1 MTYVIIHALAP
12 IFVIMLLGF
21 WAGKAGMV
29 DNKNVSLLNIFV
41 MDFAL
46 PATLF
51 SSTVQTPWAGIVA
64 QSPLVLVLTGAM
76 WITYAGIYFLA
87 TSVFKRT
94 PQDAAVL
101 TLTVALP
108 NYAALG
114 LPILGSVLGEGAS
127 TSLSVAVSIAC
138 GSVLMTPFCL
148 LILEREKARAAGEN
162 SGSTLA
168 MLPVV
173 VRRDVDGQARI
184 PVGVRGMKREQRAA
198 GWVQAQNIVR
208 SVTPE
213 MLVERERLL
222 GSPFVSQPP
231 VQAAIA
237 LTLDDWPWRWGVTGS
252 TGYALA
258 TEIPVLHAA
267 SDLDL
272 LIRAPQPLAREALL
286 EWQSRVAKLPCRADT
301 QVETPYGAFALNE
314 WLRDGRALLKTSHG
328 ARLTTAPWRREE

>member
-51 SSTVQTPWAGIVA
+51 SATVQTPWAGIVA

-76 WITYAGIYFLA
+76 WITYAAIYFLA

-148 LILEREKARAAGEN
+148 LILERE
-162 SGSTLA
+162 S
-168 MLPVV
+168 P
-173 VRRDVDGQARI
+173 RRGRKTAVLR
-184 PVGVRGMKREQRAA
+184 
-198 GWVQAQNIVR
+198 
-208 SVTPE
+208 
-213 MLVERERLL
+213 
-222 GSPFVSQPP
+222 
-231 VQAAIA
+231 
-237 LTLDDWPWRWGVTGS
+237 WRC
-252 TGYALA
+252 
-258 TEIPVLHAA
+258 
-267 SDLDL
+267 
-272 LIRAPQPLAREALL
+272 
-286 EWQSRVAKLPCRADT
+286 CRC
-301 QVETPYGAFALNE
+301 
-314 WLRDGRALLKTSHG
+314 
-328 ARLTTAPWRREE
+328 

>member
-51 SSTVQTPWAGIVA
+51 SATVQTPWAGIVA

-76 WITYAGIYFLA
+76 WITYAAIYFLA

-114 LPILGSVLGEGAS
+114 LPILGSVLGLTPFAFCLSAAGPGGYRPHLTPLALELGRHRQYRLRAGNRDPGA
-127 TSLSVAVSIAC
+127 AC
-138 GSVLMTPFCL
+138 GQRSGSADPRATTVGP
-148 LILEREKARAAGEN
+148 RGAAGMADP
-162 SGSTLA
+162 GG
-168 MLPVV
+168 P
-173 VRRDVDGQARI
+173 
-184 PVGVRGMKREQRAA
+184 
-198 GWVQAQNIVR
+198 
-208 SVTPE
+208 TP
-213 MLVERERLL
+213 MPR
-222 GSPFVSQPP
+222 
-231 VQAAIA
+231 
-237 LTLDDWPWRWGVTGS
+237 
-252 TGYALA
+252 
-258 TEIPVLHAA
+258 
-267 SDLDL
+267 
-272 LIRAPQPLAREALL
+272 
-286 EWQSRVAKLPCRADT
+286 
-301 QVETPYGAFALNE
+301 
-314 WLRDGRALLKTSHG
+314 
-328 ARLTTAPWRREE
+328 

>member
-21 WAGKAGMV
+21 WAGKAKMV

-51 SSTVQTPWAGIVA
+51 SATVQTPWSGIVA

-76 WITYAGIYFLA
+76 WITYAAIYFLA
-87 TSVFKRT
+87 TRVFKRS

-148 LILEREKARAAGEN
+148 LILEREKALAAGEN

-168 MLPVV
+168 MLPVLMWRSV
-173 VRRDVDGQARI
+173 KNRLS
-184 PVGVRGMKREQRAA
+184 GVRCWGRAFGHRYQNAGSAA
-198 GWVQAQNIVR
+198 GLYQTAGPGGDRRRAVPDR
-208 SVTPE
+208 GDSV
-213 MLVERERLL
+213 
-222 GSPFVSQPP
+222 
-231 VQAAIA
+231 
-237 LTLDDWPWRWGVTGS
+237 
-252 TGYALA
+252 
-258 TEIPVLHAA
+258 
-267 SDLDL
+267 
-272 LIRAPQPLAREALL
+272 
-286 EWQSRVAKLPCRADT
+286 
-301 QVETPYGAFALNE
+301 GA
-314 WLRDGRALLKTSHG
+314 
-328 ARLTTAPWRREE
+328 

>member
-51 SSTVQTPWAGIVA
+51 SATVQTPWAGIVA

-76 WITYAGIYFLA
+76 WIT
-87 TSVFKRT
+87 
-94 PQDAAVL
+94 
-101 TLTVALP
+101 
-108 NYAALG
+108 YAALG

-168 MLPVV
+168 MLPVLMWRSVKKPIVWGPLLGV
-173 VRRDVDGQARI
+173 VLSAIGIKMPDLLLASIKPLGLAATAAALYLTGVILSARKLQLNALI
-184 PVGVRGMKREQRAA
+184 ATSTIVKLLVQPFIAWGLVMLLGLHGSIAITAILMIALAA
-198 GWVQAQNIVR
+198 GFFGVVFGNRFGVQSPDAEAVLLLS
-208 SVTPE
+208 SVLCILSLP
-213 MLVERERLL
+213 LFI
-222 GSPFVSQPP
+222 S
-231 VQAAIA
+231 
-237 LTLDDWPWRWGVTGS
+237 LTSGL
-252 TGYALA
+252 
-258 TEIPVLHAA
+258 
-267 SDLDL
+267 
-272 LIRAPQPLAREALL
+272 
-286 EWQSRVAKLPCRADT
+286 
-301 QVETPYGAFALNE
+301 
-314 WLRDGRALLKTSHG
+314 
-328 ARLTTAPWRREE
+328 